1 MKRTNRL
8 PLRGEVMIKI
18 LGTLQ
23 SRRREKLSDT
33 IDLAHMIRIALGT
46 YRRLAHQLLS
56 QSSSSEESICYFS
69 ARKFTGSEGVKQL
82 FRFALGNPDFSL

>member
-1 MKRTNRL
+1 
-8 PLRGEVMIKI
+8 MIKM

-33 IDLAHMIRIALGT
+33 IGLAHVISIALGT

-56 QSSSSEESICYFS
+56 QSSSSEESICHFR
-69 ARKFTGSEGVKQL
+69 ARKFTSSKGLKQL
-82 FRFALGNPDFSL
+82 LRFALGNLDFSL